1 VGIKQGD
8 LIRWVIDWGIYTV
21 APDGDVNGRYPQY
34 CHGIVM
40 EVSVQD
46 PQAIVVHCYDCGR
59 AGTWTILHILHDDF
73 EVLSTQGETF
83 DDKKVVDVHPRE

>member
-1 VGIKQGD
+1 
-8 LIRWVIDWGIYTV
+8 
-21 APDGDVNGRYPQY
+21 
-34 CHGIVM
+34 M